1 MLKIAKIAITIYRS
15 CMRIILSIA
24 LTIFLLRVGCEI
36 DKSRVDRDELEGIRF
51 WIFVTLAA
59 PIVAVAAGVFLI
71 YSHIP
76 HG

>member
-15 CMRIILSIA
+15 CMRIILNIA

-36 DKSRVDRDELEGIRF
+36 DELEGARF